1 MRKPYGL
8 GTQRRKCQLRGHIYH
23 GRFITLQYN
32 NSTKR
37 KGISP
42 TWRKKSSILC
52 KMLCKC
58 SDQLLESVWISGWK
72 TVFQLEKKSWN
83 TSLSRLTDFYQA
95 EVGGKWGCWVWE
107 GRGSASRWVLFSG
120 PRHPT
125 DERLICRAIYTN
137 SALTSSNCLSAYAAP
152 CLLINVSTGHQHRV
166 TLGVFFNSI
175 QGN

>member
-1 MRKPYGL
+1 MFGSASR
-8 GTQRRKCQLRGHIYH
+8 
-23 GRFITLQYN
+23 
-32 NSTKR
+32 
-37 KGISP
+37 ISMNF
-42 TWRKKSSILC
+42 R
-52 KMLCKC
+52 
-58 SDQLLESVWISGWK
+58 LLKFKWK

-166 TLGVFFNSI
+166 TLGVFLI
-175 QGN
+175 QSKEIKLISMQTLCSRGLELAALWMPHPCQNHEENELIFFLSSNFSLSYVYVS